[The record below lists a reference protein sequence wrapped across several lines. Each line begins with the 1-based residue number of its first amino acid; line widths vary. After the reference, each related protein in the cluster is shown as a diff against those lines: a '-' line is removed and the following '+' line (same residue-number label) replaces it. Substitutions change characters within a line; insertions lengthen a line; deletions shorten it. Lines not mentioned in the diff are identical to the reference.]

1 MSRALSEMLQVDC
14 LRSVAE
20 IKEFGPKWWQ
30 LENEHATRL
39 DWFQTSEWCLNW
51 LSHHADSRI
60 SPRVLVLREGDRVV
74 AVLPLMVR
82 TDRFGLRILRVLGDP
97 HSQYASLLCRNGAL
111 SPVEI
116 HALRKAIHSM
126 ADADA
131 AVINLVPAESPL
143 ATILSGDSI
152 ITSLSNVSSILDLS
166 GFRSSAEYAASLCKA
181 RRKSRNRRK
190 KRLAEAGAIEFRVLR
205 PRDPDY
211 ARRVEHS
218 MALKQAWLRRTGRVS
233 TGLSMSNHPVFLT
246 SLRDSG
252 ILFELSVSG
261 QTIALELGF
270 LRNRHFYSYLGSFDW
285 RWRDLSPGKAQMD
298 LVVDWLIDN
307 GVAAYDFLAH
317 PSSYKDSWSD
327 TTVPLNS
334 HVVEITKRGSIYAR
348 CWINSTRPA
357 LKRAMEAIPDD
368 YRAGLQ
374 IVMKQEMTFVA

>member
-14 LRSVAE
+14 LRSMPE
-20 IKEFGPKWWQ
+20 IKQFAPKWWQ
-30 LENEHATRL
+30 FENEHAARL

-51 LSHHADSRI
+51 LVHHADNRI
-60 SPRVLVLREGDRVV
+60 SPRILVLREGDRVV

-82 TDRFGLRILRVLGDP
+82 VDRLGLRILRVLGDP
-97 HSQYASLLCRNGAL
+97 HSQYAGMLCRDGTL
-111 SPVEI
+111 SPAET
-116 HALRKAIHSM
+116 HLLRKALHSM

-131 AVINLVPAESPL
+131 AVINLVPADSPL
-143 ATILSGDSI
+143 AAILSGDSVI
-152 ITSLSNVSSILDLS
+152 PSLNNVSSVLDLS
-166 GFRSSAEYAASLCKA
+166 GFRSSADYAASLCKA

-190 KRLAEAGAIEFRVLR
+190 KRLAEAGVIAFRVLR
-205 PRDPDY
+205 PCDPDH
-211 ARRVEHS
+211 ARQVARS
-218 MALKQAWLRRTGRVS
+218 MALKQSWLKRTGRVS
-233 TGLSMSNHPVFLT
+233 AGLSMNNHPRFLT

-252 ILFELSVSG
+252 ILFELSISG
-261 QTIALELGF
+261 EPIALELGF
-270 LRNRHFYSYLGSFDW
+270 LRNRYFYSYLGSFDW

-298 LVVDWLIDN
+298 FVVDWLIDN